1 MRSAFTRIFAKKP
14 RTVDA
19 MVRDAPAAPARARLA
34 RTRTTHSP
42 TPYLTS
48 GERSSQTKS
57 TVHNCHDRRAR
68 HHRLHPIPQAS
79 PSTYRPPPKST
90 GTAQNFHGTRS
101 SDQQQDSEQKIRSPK
116 LPRCCRMPEP
126 AADAQHRRRRRRH
139 RLARTISTGLWAT
152 SRPPRVPGWRRRL
165 PHESPT
171 PSGPSP
177 GRNAS
182 LHAPIAAPCLMLLD
196 ACDRSLDLVVG
207 SCLLQYLT
215 PQIMSHDAIHTH
227 TRTHTHTHAGSIIAL
242 TYTTIRNTGRTLA
255 SSVFGSRTLGTPRL
269 KHHYIDQHIG
279 HTQMKV
285 GQ

>member
-1 MRSAFTRIFAKKP
+1 
-14 RTVDA
+14 

-101 SDQQQDSEQKIRSPK
+101 SVQQQDSEQKLRSSK
-116 LPRCCRMPEP
+116 LPRCCRTAEP

-139 RLARTISTGLWAT
+139 RLARTVSTGPWAT
-152 SRPPRVPGWRRRL
+152 SRPPRVPGWRRRM

-177 GRNAS
+177 GRDVS

-215 PQIMSHDAIHTH
+215 PQLMTHDAIRTH
-227 TRTHTHTHAGSIIAL
+227 TRTHTHTHTHAGSIIAL
-242 TYTTIRNTGRTLA
+242 TYTTIRNTGRALA

>member
-1 MRSAFTRIFAKKP
+1 MPRSW
-14 RTVDA
+14 
-19 MVRDAPAAPARARLA
+19 
-34 RTRTTHSP
+34 
-42 TPYLTS
+42 
-48 GERSSQTKS
+48 RSSPQIAPDTTGLTLNLQTTSKKHLNRPELPRNAQFIPA
-57 TVHNCHDRRAR
+57 T
-68 HHRLHPIPQAS
+68 RLIS
-79 PSTYRPPPKST
+79 
-90 GTAQNFHGTRS
+90 
-101 SDQQQDSEQKIRSPK
+101 KIRISK
-116 LPRCCRMPEP
+116 LPLCYRTPEP

-139 RLARTISTGLWAT
+139 RLARTVSTGLWAT

-177 GRNAS
+177 GRDVS

-196 ACDRSLDLVVG
+196 ACDRPLDLVMG

-227 TRTHTHTHAGSIIAL
+227 TRTHTHTHAGSILAL